1 MAEEGADAG
10 TCAFGSPHP
19 PAAGSQG
26 LSGCGKQSRSRGA
39 RPGST
44 RFPVRNPI
52 HFPLYGELAR
62 GNVCPGLT
70 SFFLLE
76 AALARDHV

>member
-1 MAEEGADAG
+1 MAAEGADAG
-10 TCAFGSPHP
+10 TGAFGSPHP

-44 RFPVRNPI
+44 RFPVRNLI
-52 HFPLYGELAR
+52 HFPLYGELGR
-62 GNVCPGLT
+62 GTFVLGLHH
-70 SFFLLE
+70 FFYWKP
-76 AALARDHV
+76 H